1 MAGIGSKIKDAAM
14 KAAKDKG
21 SGGKKGKRTG
31 GSESGADKATRAIKN
46 LLK

>member
-21 SGGKKGKRTG
+21 SGGKKGKSTG
-31 GSESGADKATRAIKN
+31 GSESGADKAKRAIKN